1 MRKHSNMFDQHLF
14 NKFILENNVVQR
26 LDKPVTLVSGR
37 QSDWYVNWR
46 DVTSDAYLLNNLTDF
61 ILEFITANNIQADTI
76 YGVPEGATK
85 IAVIAGMKLA
95 QKQQCAKGSHIISM
109 GRAKPKEH
117 GLPKDRYFIG
127 MPKGKTLVLEDTTT
141 TGGSL
146 LRTIATLQEAGV
158 DVSGVLVLTDRNEL
172 RDDGKTVHHF
182 FKDKG
187 IKYYAMSSGKE
198 LK

>member
-1 MRKHSNMFDQHLF
+1 MFNQSQF
-14 NKFILENNVVQR
+14 NRFILENDVVKR

-37 QSDWYVNWR
+37 TSDWYVNWR
-46 DVTSDAYLLNNLTDF
+46 DVASDAYLLNKLTGFIVDF
-61 ILEFITANNIQADTI
+61 ITTNKIKVDTI

-85 IAVIAGMKLA
+85 MAVIAGMKLA
-95 QKQQCAKGSHIISM
+95 QKRKCTKGTHIIAM

-117 GLPKDRYFIG
+117 GMAKDRYFIG
-127 MPKGKTLVLEDTTT
+127 MPKGKTLLLEDTTT

-146 LRTIATLQEAGV
+146 LRTMATLHEAGV

-172 RDDGKTVHHF
+172 RDDGKTVKQF
-182 FKDKG
+182 FEEKR
-187 IKYYAMSSGKE
+187 IPYYAMSSGKD

>member
-1 MRKHSNMFDQHLF
+1 MFNQSLF
-14 NKFILENNVVQR
+14 NQFILENKVVQR

-37 QSDWYVNWR
+37 QSDWYDNWR
-46 DVTSDAYLLNNLTDF
+46 DVTSDAYLLNKLTDF
-61 ILEFITANNIQADTI
+61 ILEFIQSHNIEADTI

-85 IAVIAGMKLA
+85 IAVITGIKLA
-95 QKQQCAKGSHIISM
+95 QKKNCTKGSHIIAM

-146 LRTIATLQEAGV
+146 LRTIAALQGSGV
-158 DVSGVLVLTDRNEL
+158 EISGVLVLTDRNEM
-172 RDDGKTVHHF
+172 RDDGKSVQQF
-182 FKDKG
+182 FSENG
-187 IKYYAMSSGKE
+187 VPYYAMSNGTE